1 MSPVAFLCG
10 ACKRPLWVAGAARG
24 TLARCGACGASCMV
38 PADAPHLAEA
48 PVSGHI
54 DGAVPAELV
63 DLAALP
69 VITVESE
76 KTLENQIISA
86 DSPLKTSGYNASDRG
101 SFPWLALWMTSS
113 FSILSAILCIYLVIK
128 LRAADEAL
136 RKRGDSGHS
145 PRPAMVEQKRGR
157 INHLAFG

>member
-10 ACKRPLWVAGAARG
+10 ACKKPLWVAGEARG
-24 TLARCGACGASCMV
+24 TLARCGACGTSCMV
-38 PADAPHLAEA
+38 SADTPQLAEA
-48 PVSGHI
+48 PVSGPI

-69 VITVESE
+69 VIAGEAE
-76 KTLENQIISA
+76 KTLEKQGISA

-101 SFPWLALWMTSS
+101 SFPWLALWMTGS

-136 RKRGDSGHS
+136 RKRGNSGH
-145 PRPAMVEQKRGR
+145 PPGPAMVEQKRGR